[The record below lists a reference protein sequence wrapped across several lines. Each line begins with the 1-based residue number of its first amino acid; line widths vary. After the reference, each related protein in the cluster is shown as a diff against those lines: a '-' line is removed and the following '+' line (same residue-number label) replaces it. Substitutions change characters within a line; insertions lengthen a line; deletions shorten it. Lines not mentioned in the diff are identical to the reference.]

1 MRVLLA
7 EDDAVIGFVLG
18 ALIESE
24 PDLELVGTVADA
36 EAAIASAASVTPD
49 VAIVDVRMPGGGARA
64 AREIS
69 RVSPTTRI
77 LAFSGATDP
86 LVVQEMMDAGASRYI
101 VKGTDP
107 EMILSAIRGAGE

>member
-7 EDDAVIGFVLG
+7 EDDAVVGFILG
-18 ALIESE
+18 ALIDSE
-24 PDLELVGTVADA
+24 PDLELVGTVVDAD
-36 EAAIASAASVTPD
+36 AAIASAASVTPD
-49 VAIVDVRMPGGGARA
+49 VAILDVRMPGGGARA

-86 LVVQEMMDAGASRYI
+86 AVVQEMMDAGASRYI

-107 EMILSAIRGAGE
+107 EMILAAIRGAGE